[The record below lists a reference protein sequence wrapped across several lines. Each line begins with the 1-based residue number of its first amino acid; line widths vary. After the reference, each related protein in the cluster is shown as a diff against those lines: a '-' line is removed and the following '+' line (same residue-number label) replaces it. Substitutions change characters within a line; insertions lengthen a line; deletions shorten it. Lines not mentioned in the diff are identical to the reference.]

1 LESKTNTIGISLES
15 GMGKKES
22 GGDTMQGQKPKH
34 VHHDRPSQKSG
45 ALVSRREF
53 IKTAGTS
60 VAAFAILRPELL
72 RGTRANSKIKLGLV
86 GCGGR
91 GVWIAG
97 LFAAQGGYEIFA
109 GADYF
114 ADRVGAFGAKF
125 SVPPDRLFSGLSG
138 YKRLLDCGVEAV
150 AIETPPYFHP
160 EQAAAAVDKGIHVYL
175 AKPLAVD
182 VPGCRMIAGCGK
194 KATARKLAFLVDF
207 QTRAHP
213 AFIEALRRVRDGALG
228 ESVFGEATYHAE
240 SPWEE
245 HYEMLRNDPANPE
258 VRLRAW
264 GLDRTLSGDIITE
277 QEIHAL
283 DVANWIMEKPP
294 LWAVGTGGLKARPKV
309 GSCWDH
315 FVVYYQYA
323 DDVAI
328 QFSGRQFKGHGTAEG
343 IKNRMFGSRGILETE
358 YGGTV
363 VIRGENFFNG
373 GRTPEIYESGAVNN
387 IAAFHESI
395 TKGNFMNPTVEPSV
409 QSNLITILGRKA
421 AYEKRRVTWDDLV
434 QDEEK
439 LEPSLEGLL
448 N

>member
-1 LESKTNTIGISLES
+1 MIEEK
-15 GMGKKES
+15 KFRKES
-22 GGDTMQGQKPKH
+22 DGAIKH
-34 VHHDRPSQKSG
+34 GTSVST
-45 ALVSRREF
+45 SRREF
-53 IKTAGTS
+53 IKTTGAA
-60 VAAFAILRPELL
+60 VASFTILRPEIV
-72 RGTRANSKIKLGLV
+72 RGSQANSKIRLGLI

-97 LFAAQGGYEIFA
+97 LFEAHGGYEVFA

-114 ADRVGAFGAKF
+114 ADRVGAFDAKF
-125 SVPPDRLFSGLSG
+125 SVPPERLFSGLSG

-160 EQAAAAVDKGIHVYL
+160 GQAAAAVDRGLHVFL

-182 VPGCRMIAGCGK
+182 VRGCRTIAACWK

-213 AFIEALRRVRDGALG
+213 AFIEALRRVHDGAIG
-228 ESVFGEATYHAE
+228 EYVFGEATYHAE

-245 HYEMLRNDPANPE
+245 HYEMLRNDPENPE
-258 VRLRAW
+258 VRLRTW
-264 GLDRTLSGDIITE
+264 GLDRALSGDIITE
-277 QEIHAL
+277 QEIHTL
-283 DVANWIMEKPP
+283 DVANWIMREPP
-294 LWAVGTGGLKARPKV
+294 LWAAETGGLKARPKV
-309 GSCWDH
+309 GTCRDH
-315 FVVYYQYA
+315 FVVYFQYA
-323 DDVAI
+323 KDVAI

-343 IKNRMFGSRGILETE
+343 IKNRMFGSKGILETE

-387 IAAFHESI
+387 IASFHKCI
-395 TKGNFMNPTVEPSV
+395 TDGDSANPTVAPSV

-421 AYEKRRVTWDDLV
+421 AYEKRRVTWDELLR
-434 QDEEK
+434 DEEK
-439 LEPSLEGLL
+439 LEANLEGLKD
-448 N
+448 